1 MPNVNDIYVLLDQVF
16 PYNLAEKW
24 DNSGLV
30 CGNPDAMVS
39 SVLVSLD
46 ITLDVINEAKELGCN
61 LVISHHPMIYDGIKS
76 VTTDDLTGKKLSAL
90 IKNDIAAISCHT
102 NLDIAE
108 NGVNDTLAKKCGLK
122 NVKAFLDVGTNQ
134 FLGRIGEVEKTT
146 IADFAEKVKAALGC
160 NGLRYCDGG
169 KAVQKVAVIGGA
181 GGSFYQEA
189 LKAGADTFVTGD
201 CKYSNF
207 LPSYELGFNL
217 IDAGHFWTEN
227 IIIDTLIKTLSNS
240 YPNLKILASQKNKDI
255 IKFI

>member
-1 MPNVNDIYVLLDQVF
+1 MPNVRDIYMLLDKIF

-30 CGNPDAMVS
+30 CGNPNSKVT

-61 LVISHHPMIYDGIKS
+61 LIISHHPLIYDGIKS
-76 VTTDDLTGKKLSAL
+76 VTTDDLTGKKLTTL
-90 IKNDIAAISCHT
+90 IQNDIAAISCHT

-108 NGVNDTLAKKCGLK
+108 NGVNDTLAKKCGLQ
-122 NVKAFLDVGTNQ
+122 NVSVFLDVGTNQ
-134 FLGRIGEVEKTT
+134 FLGRIGEVEKTN
-146 IADFAEKVKAALGC
+146 IADFALKVKVILGC
-160 NGLRYCDGG
+160 AGLRYCDGG

-189 LKAGADTFVTGD
+189 IKAGADTFVSGD

-217 IDAGHFWTEN
+217 IDAGHFQTEN
-227 IIIDTLIKTLSNS
+227 VINEILKEVLLSHF
-240 YPNLKILASQKNKDI
+240 PNLKIIASQNKDI
-255 IKFI
+255 IKYI